1 MERCPCCNARL
12 TGEKRCPRCQ
22 ADLSSVLG
30 SEELARH
37 WLNKTV
43 HFWLAGDPQMAI
55 LALIKSLN
63 VKQTPLALVFR
74 DFIVEQECKNVLG
87 LLEKKNFAEAKQ
99 SLSLLHDLTPHHKF
113 LKQLSGFTR
122 YLMAKEI
129 IERSTRQTINIFN
142 ELKYS

>member
-12 TGEKRCPRCQ
+12 TGENLCPRCQ

-43 HFWLAGDPQMAI
+43 HFWLAGEPQMAI
-55 LALIKSLN
+55 LALTKSLS
-63 VKQTPLALVFR
+63 VKQTPLTLVLC
-74 DFIVEQECKNVLG
+74 DFIVEQECKNVLR
-87 LLEKKNFAEAKQ
+87 LLEKKDFAGAKQ
-99 SLSLLHDLTPHHKF
+99 SLSLLHELSPHHKF

-129 IERSTRQTINIFN
+129 IKRSTRQTINIFN

>member
-12 TGEKRCPRCQ
+12 TREKLCPRCQ

-37 WLNKTV
+37 WLIKTV
-43 HFWLAGDPQMAI
+43 HFWLAGEPQMAI
-55 LALIKSLN
+55 LALTKSLN
-63 VKQTPLALVFR
+63 VKQTPLTLVFR

-87 LLEKKNFAEAKQ
+87 LLEKKDFSEAKQ

-129 IERSTRQTINIFN
+129 SERSTRQTINIFN

>member
-12 TGEKRCPRCQ
+12 TGGRLCPRCQ

-30 SEELARH
+30 CEELASY

-43 HFWLAGDPQMAI
+43 QFWLAGEPQMAI
-55 LALIKSLN
+55 LALTKSLY
-63 VKQTPLALVFR
+63 VKQTSLALAFR

-87 LLEKKNFAEAKQ
+87 LLEKMDFAEAKQ
-99 SLSLLHDLTPHHKF
+99 SLSLLHDLSPHHKF
-113 LKQLSGFTR
+113 MKQLSGFTR